1 MIVPVVLF
9 YISIAAWA
17 LYWWFI
23 VNIIKK
29 IGSLVFPL
37 TLVFGYYIFT
47 MRLDEAHGSLSLGWR
62 EAGFMILVYVLLITG
77 NTLMRKFMSG
87 GSDN

>member
-1 MIVPVVLF
+1 MVVPVVLF

-47 MRLDEAHGSLSLGWR
+47 MHLDEAHGSLSLGWR
-62 EAGFMILVYVLLITG
+62 EAGFMILVYVMLIAG
-77 NTLMRKFMSG
+77 NIFKRKFMSG
-87 GSDN
+87 DSDN